1 MRDLIIGVLGFGKL
15 GVRIVSRLIET
26 GINPQNIHV
35 VERPSNRS
43 EVVRLGVQSVQVQ
56 DLRRVDILIIAVKPY
71 QVQKAA
77 EPLDTLDQTLVISF
91 MANVPIQDL
100 KGHLRTERIVRAMT
114 TTSCEA
120 GKGVGLYATNE
131 GLDDSARERAH
142 TLLARLGR
150 HDHVVD
156 ERHVEV
162 YATVLSSLTGMLYQ
176 ILGDF
181 DRGMNHIGAPR
192 HYRSLMLEAVASAV
206 GYAQSREVTHLLA
219 LSDEVT
225 SPAGTT
231 DAART
236 VLEEH
241 RVTYA
246 LIRAIEAAARKAQGL
261 DT

>member
-1 MRDLIIGVLGFGKL
+1 MRDLTIGVLGFGKL
-15 GVRIVSRLIET
+15 GVRIVSRLIKT
-26 GINPQNIHV
+26 GINPHNIYV
-35 VERPSNRS
+35 VERPSNRL
-43 EVVRLGVQSVQVQ
+43 EVLRLGVRSVQVQ
-56 DLRRVDILIIAVKPY
+56 DLRTVDILIIAVKPY
-71 QVQKAA
+71 QMQKAV
-77 EPLDTLDQTLVISF
+77 EPLASLDETLVISF
-91 MANVPIQDL
+91 MANVSIQKL
-100 KGHLRTERIVRAMT
+100 KEHIKTDRIVRAMT

-120 GKGVGLYATNE
+120 GKGVGLYATSE

-162 YATVLSSLTGMLYQ
+162 FGTTLSSLTGMVYQ

-206 GYAQSREVTHLLA
+206 GYAQEREDTHLLA

-231 DAART
+231 DAARM

-261 DT
+261 AT